1 MLVKTTKH
9 VSLVRNLVQVLNIV
23 WEKLYASVQLSLQ
36 NNLQKFQRSIEIV

>member
-1 MLVKTTKH
+1 MLVKATKH
-9 VSLVRNLVQVLNIV
+9 VGLVRNLVQVLNIV